1 MHKTY
6 RKPDYRSGLMLM
18 AAVLAWG
25 IAAQA
30 HATHSAHADDANDQR
45 NVITSSDEREH
56 PSHALPASL
65 LPLVAAHQS
74 VAGAYAGA
82 VLDEALCRADASL
95 PRTVNV
101 N

>member
-6 RKPDYRSGLMLM
+6 RKPDHRRGLVLA
-18 AAVLAWG
+18 AAVLTWG

-30 HATHSAHADDANDQR
+30 HATHPAPAEAGDQR
-45 NVITSSDEREH
+45 NVITLAGERDR

-74 VAGAYAGA
+74 VASAYAGA
-82 VLDEALCRADASL
+82 VLDEALCRADATM
-95 PRTVNV
+95 PRAVNV